1 MGGLLSEL
9 GKKLAER
16 WLSLLVLPGAL
27 YLAVLGTAAL
37 LGHGHAV
44 DPHQLTERISAAA
57 EARAVGT
64 FGGQVVVLGAVLAGS
79 AGAGLAAQA
88 LGSLVERI
96 CLGAGWRAWP
106 RPLRAPARLRVE
118 RRRQRWTTAAQGY
131 HRLLTEARRARGRG
145 ERGDPTAR
153 WAAHL
158 AMTRVAAELPD
169 RPTWS
174 GDRIHSVSAR
184 LERVHRLD
192 LATVWPY
199 LWLILPEPTRAEISA
214 ARQSLYRGS
223 TLTAWALLY
232 LPVAGRWWPAALI
245 SLTLALAGRSRTR
258 AAADN
263 YALLLE
269 AAARLH
275 GGELALRLGLTSAL
289 PGPAAPP
296 GPAVL
301 PGPACP
307 PDDADDVDGTGPT
320 PLTPDVGDALTR
332 ALYVPPPAPPPAAD

>member
-9 GKKLAER
+9 GRKLAER

-44 DPHQLTERISAAA
+44 DPHHLTGRISAAA
-57 EARAVGT
+57 EARTVRTA
-64 FGGQVVVLGAVLAGS
+64 GGQIVILGAVLAGS
-79 AGAGLAAQA
+79 AAVGLAAQA
-88 LGSLVERI
+88 LGSLVERA
-96 CLGAGWRAWP
+96 CLAADWRSWP
-106 RPLRAPARLRVE
+106 RPLRALARLRVSS
-118 RRRQRWTTAAQGY
+118 RRRRWTAAARQY
-131 HRLLTEARRARGRG
+131 DQLVAEARRARGRG
-145 ERGDPTAR
+145 ERGDPAER
-153 WAAHL
+153 WAAHR
-158 AMTRVAAELPD
+158 AMTRIAAELPD

-174 GDRIHSVSAR
+174 GDRIHGVSAR

-199 LWLILPEPTRAEISA
+199 LWLTLPETARAEISA

-232 LPVAGRWWPAALI
+232 LPVAGWWWPAALI
-245 SLTLALAGRSRTR
+245 GLVLAFAGRSRTR

-269 AAARLH
+269 ATARLY
-275 GGELALRLGLTSAL
+275 GGELALRLGLTSVPPGSAAL
-289 PGPAAPP
+289 PGPAS
-296 GPAVL
+296 
-301 PGPACP
+301 P
-307 PDDADDVDGTGPT
+307 PDDAVDGAVAP
-320 PLTPDVGDALTR
+320 PPSLTPDVGDALTR
-332 ALYVPPPAPPPAAD
+332 ALYVPPPAPPPDTA